1 MARKNLLTESEIRSF
16 MKLANLK
23 HIGET
28 QIDEMAI
35 PATDIEEE
43 MDDLDDDGMGD
54 EEAGMDLEV
63 ELGDDEGELDMDMDM
78 DADLGGGEMSGKS
91 AEELVSVAADALEA
105 LAALADVDVDVEDDS
120 DAELEDAPGGR
131 DMGGYMQ
138 ESDDENLEEGE
149 DENLEEIGMG
159 PSFGKGTH
167 GRQGKP
173 TRGKRGYAP
182 PEEPSEMEPA
192 TDPADD
198 ATPRGPRAKGRRPG
212 KAGSQF
218 RGVSEDAIVAE
229 VAKRVA
235 SRLQDGKNKQELIE
249 NLTEK
254 ILNRLTK

>member
-28 QIDEMAI
+28 QIDEMAL

-43 MDDLDDDGMGD
+43 MDDLDDDALGG
-54 EEAGMDLEV
+54 EEADMDLDV

-78 DADLGGGEMSGKS
+78 DADLGGSDMSGKS

-120 DAELEDAPGGR
+120 EAELEDVPGGR
-131 DMGGYMQ
+131 DGYMQ

-149 DENLEEIGMG
+149 DELEEV
-159 PSFGKGTH
+159 SFGR
-167 GRQGKP
+167 GRPSLRQTAR
-173 TRGKRGYAP
+173 TRGDRTTGTGSVTHDPEGESEVLPGDDSDERPSGRSPQAKR
-182 PEEPSEMEPA
+182 
-192 TDPADD
+192 
-198 ATPRGPRAKGRRPG
+198 PRPM
-212 KAGSQF
+212 
-218 RGVSEDAIVAE
+218 GVQSTRMQEDAIVAE

-235 SRLQDGKNKQELIE
+235 ARLQDGKNKQELIE